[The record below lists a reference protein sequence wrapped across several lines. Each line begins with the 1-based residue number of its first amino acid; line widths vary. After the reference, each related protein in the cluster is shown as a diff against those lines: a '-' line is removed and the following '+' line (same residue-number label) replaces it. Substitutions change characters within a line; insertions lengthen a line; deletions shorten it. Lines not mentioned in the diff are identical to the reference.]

1 MGTRIA
7 GLWEGKLVSHDPSW
21 LSVAVIKHGDQNPLC
36 ESRAGGRQEPG
47 GCTWSRDHRGSLLTG
62 GLSQLVRPEFLDIPG
77 PDGPRWH
84 DYSLCVS
91 SWHKLTNM
99 VTLIVPLKKK
109 MSLVNN
115 QQVWF
120 FHPKG
125 LNTYVHTKSE
135 HGCWCWWLI
144 THNCWKDDSIKMPF
158 LWVNR

>member
-21 LSVAVIKHGDQNPLC
+21 LSVAVLKHGDQNPLC

-47 GCTWSRDHRGSLLTG
+47 GCTWSRDHWGSLLAG

-91 SWHKLTNM
+91 SWHKLTNI
-99 VTLIVPLKKK
+99 VTLIVPLKKNVFSK
-109 MSLVNN
+109 QSASVILL
-115 QQVWF
+115 
-120 FHPKG
+120 PKG
-125 LNTYVHTKSE
+125 VKYICPHKIWTWMLMLMTYYS
-135 HGCWCWWLI
+135 
-144 THNCWKDDSIKMPF
+144 
-158 LWVNR
+158 